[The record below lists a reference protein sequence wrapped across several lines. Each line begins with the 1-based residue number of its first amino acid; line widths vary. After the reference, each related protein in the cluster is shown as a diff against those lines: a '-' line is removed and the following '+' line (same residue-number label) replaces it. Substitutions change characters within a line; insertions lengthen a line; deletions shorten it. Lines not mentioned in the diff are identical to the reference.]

1 MSDVKATLRQS
12 AFAARKRA
20 FDARHDS
27 GAVAAATAHLLA
39 LIGPA
44 QGHVIAGYMPIRT
57 EIDALPAMTALQAQG
72 ARLCVPVIAGTGL
85 PLRFRD
91 WRPGAVM
98 VPGPFG
104 AMIPEEGAWL
114 VPDTL
119 IVPLVGFDARANRLG
134 YGGGFYDRSLA
145 GLAAR
150 PDAARP
156 LRAYG
161 LAFAAQALPD
171 VAAGPTDVTLD
182 AIVTEQG
189 VLRP

>member
-1 MSDVKATLRQS
+1 MSDVKATLRQT

-44 QGHVIAGYMPIRT
+44 SGHVIAGYMPIRT
-57 EIDALPAMTALQAQG
+57 ELDVRPAMVALHEQG
-72 ARLCVPVIAGTGL
+72 ARLCVPVIEGKGL
-85 PLRFRD
+85 PLVFRQWWPD
-91 WRPGAVM
+91 APM
-98 VPGPFG
+98 VAGPFG
-104 AMIPEEGAWL
+104 AMIPDGGDWL

-119 IVPLVGFDARANRLG
+119 IVPLVAFDPQANRLG
-134 YGGGFYDRSLA
+134 YGGGFYDRTLA

-161 LAFAAQALPD
+161 FAFAAQSLPS
-171 VAAGPTDVTLD
+171 VAPEPTDVALD
-182 AIVTEQG
+182 AIVTEHG
-189 VLRP
+189 VLHP